1 MDSSRRHFIRGGFLT
16 RQGRQKIERLQ
27 KVLGPPP
34 PWFAGN
40 LTQEVCAECEHPC
53 LQACE
58 MDIIKLHGSDHEL
71 AGIPFLSF
79 EQGGCTFCHACVESC
94 PMELEA
100 EVGVPSKIGIA
111 FLDTVA
117 CLAWGGVVCMSCKFS
132 CTWRAIL
139 LDTLNRPSIDTEVC
153 TGCGMCVS
161 VCPKK
166 AITINSPEGMTK
178 DEANQSI

>member
-1 MDSSRRHFIRGGFLT
+1 
-16 RQGRQKIERLQ
+16 
-27 KVLGPPP
+27 
-34 PWFAGN
+34 
-40 LTQEVCAECEHPC
+40 
-53 LQACE
+53 
-58 MDIIKLHGSDHEL
+58 
-71 AGIPFLSF
+71 
-79 EQGGCTFCHACVESC
+79 
-94 PMELEA
+94 MELEA

-132 CTWRAIL
+132 CTWQAIL

-166 AITINSPEGMTK
+166 AITINGPELMTK
-178 DEANQSI
+178 DEDNRSI